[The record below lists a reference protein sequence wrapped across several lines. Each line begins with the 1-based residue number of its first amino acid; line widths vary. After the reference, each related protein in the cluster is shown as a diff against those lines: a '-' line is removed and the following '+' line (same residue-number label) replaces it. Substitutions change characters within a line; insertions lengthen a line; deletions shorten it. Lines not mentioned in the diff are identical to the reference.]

1 MAFSLRPQDTISDS
15 ELKKGLR
22 QLILDGVCSQVMGV
36 LTGGVFLVA
45 FALQLGASN
54 FVVGLIAALGPLTQI
69 LQIPAI
75 YLIKKTRARKAIVV
89 FGTFF
94 SRSFWFLVAAIP
106 FLIPTSYRSSILFI
120 ALLAYF
126 GLGTISGLSFN
137 SWMRDFIPDS
147 IRGTY
152 SGKRMA
158 IATAVGA
165 FLSLAAG
172 FGVDMYKNHY
182 PEIGIYSIYFAVGG
196 FAGLLGVFF
205 LSRIP
210 EPKMEK
216 SDDMNFINVI
226 IEPFRDMNFRQ
237 LMVFLGSWN
246 FAVNFAAPFFIVYML
261 KRLNLNMTLI
271 VALAVL
277 SQIINILFF
286 KLWGKMADKYSNKSV
301 LAEAGPL
308 FILVMILWPFTT
320 LPESYFLTIPL
331 LVSIHVLAGMSTAGV
346 NLCASNIALKLAPI
360 GKSTSYLAANALV
373 SGVAATIAPI
383 IGGALAATLDGE
395 ELSLT
400 LRWIS
405 TALHTTWEL
414 PTVNLKGL
422 DFIFIISFLLGL
434 HSLHRL
440 LAVKETGEVE
450 QGVFAKEFRL
460 EVRKSVKNI
469 SNVAG
474 MRDMFYFPYSRL
486 MDIFSRKNRSNNI
499 NS

>member
-1 MAFSLRPQDTISDS
+1 MTFSLLPQDTVSESD
-15 ELKKGLR
+15 LNRGLR
-22 QLILDGVCSQVMGV
+22 MLMLDGVCSQVMGV
-36 LTGGVFLVA
+36 LSGGAFLVA
-45 FALQLGASN
+45 FAMLSGASN
-54 FVVGLIAALGPLTQI
+54 FIIGLIAALGPLTQV

-75 YLIKKTRARKAIVV
+75 YLIEKTGYRKALVV
-89 FGTFF
+89 VSSFF
-94 SRSFWFLVAAIP
+94 SRLFWFLIAVIP
-106 FLIPTSYRSSILFI
+106 FLFPTSYRSSMLFI

-147 IRGTY
+147 IRGSY

-158 IATAVGA
+158 IATAVAA

-172 FGVDMYKNHY
+172 FGVDMYKKFF

-196 FAGLLGVFF
+196 FAGILGVSY
-205 LSRIP
+205 LARIP

-216 SDDMNFINVI
+216 SQDMNLINVI
-226 IEPFRDMNFRQ
+226 IEPFRDLNFRQ

-271 VALAVL
+271 VALSVL
-277 SQIINILFF
+277 SQIVNILFF
-286 KLWGKMADKYSNKSV
+286 RLWGKLADRFSNKSV

-308 FILVMILWPFTT
+308 FIITMLIWPFTT
-320 LPESYFLTIPL
+320 MPESYFLTIPMVL
-331 LVSIHVLAGMSTAGV
+331 MIHILAGMSMAGV
-346 NLCASNIALKLAPI
+346 NLCSGNIALKLAPT

-383 IGGALAATLDGE
+383 IGGALATILDGE

-405 TALHTTWEL
+405 TAFHTSWEL

-422 DFIFIISFLLGL
+422 DFICIISFLLGL

-440 LAVKETGEVE
+440 LTIKETGEVE
-450 QGVFAKEFRL
+450 QGVFAEEFRL
-460 EVRKSVKNI
+460 EVRKAVKNI

-486 MDIFSRKNRSNNI
+486 RELIIKRNQSK
-499 NS
+499 